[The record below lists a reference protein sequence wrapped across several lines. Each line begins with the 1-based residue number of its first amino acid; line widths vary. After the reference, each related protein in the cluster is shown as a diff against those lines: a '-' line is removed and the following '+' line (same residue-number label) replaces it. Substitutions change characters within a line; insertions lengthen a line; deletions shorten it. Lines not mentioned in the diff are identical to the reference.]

1 MPLEDLRKKVL
12 YNNSIEIWIKA
23 CQEKN
28 IDWYETENYKKFI
41 AFLRKNNLNMK
52 QRSICFDESDNISE
66 AGGNKKRF
74 ANKLAESKDETAACY
89 TIKLNDPTIELIR
102 NFSL

>member
-12 YNNSIEIWIKA
+12 YNNSIEIWIKT
-23 CQEKN
+23 CEEKN
-28 IDWYETENYKKFI
+28 IVWYETENYKKFI
-41 AFLRKNNLNMK
+41 AFLQKNDLNMRR
-52 QRSICFDESDNISE
+52 QSICFDESDNISE

-74 ANKLAESKDETAACY
+74 ANKLAESKDETSACY
-89 TIKLNDPTIELIR
+89 IIKLNDPTIELIR

>member
-1 MPLEDLRKKVL
+1 MSLEDLRKKVL

-74 ANKLAESKDETAACY
+74 ANTLAELKVENAACY
-89 TIKLNDPTIELIR
+89 TIKLNDPTMELIR
-102 NFSL
+102 KFSL

>member
-1 MPLEDLRKKVL
+1 MSLEDLLKKVL

-28 IDWYETENYKKFI
+28 INWYETENYKKFI

-74 ANKLAESKDETAACY
+74 ANKLAEFKDENAACY
-89 TIKLNDPTIELIR
+89 IIKLNDHAIELIR
-102 NFSL
+102 KFSL